1 MGAMKWSQ
9 TLIPTSRQVP
19 AEAVVPSHQ
28 LMLRAGLIRSI
39 GAGLYD
45 YLPLGLRVLQ
55 RVMNIVREEMN
66 SAGASELLLP
76 ALIPMEFYAQTKR
89 DIDYGDNLFKLT
101 DRHGRSSA
109 LGPTHE
115 EVITEL
121 MKAYVTSYRQL
132 PLNLYQIQTKYR
144 DEFRPRFGVLRCREF
159 LMKDAYSFHVEVEG
173 PGGLNGTYDRM
184 YAAYCR
190 IFDRCGLNYS
200 IVEAE
205 SGPIG
210 GSASHEFMCNSP
222 VGEDTILKSDKGN
235 YAANVEK
242 CAIGERPHDV
252 NGAPTGELTKVHT
265 PNLPGIEGV
274 SDFLKVKP
282 NRMLKTIVWPWM
294 AETSRAREEADSA
307 PETGWVI
314 AVVCGDHDVN
324 EGKVRGILRQR
335 IDRSLTLQREDS
347 EAAARAAGFAIGYV
361 SPAAAVGKSD
371 CILIADPDAAQ
382 GGFWATGADEMDH
395 HVKHFN
401 WKRDVLDRGVQVHV
415 ADIRNAMDGDPSP
428 LNDGGILC
436 ASKGIEVGHVFKLGA
451 KYSDAMGFAVLDE
464 KQQKRSVIMGCYGI
478 GIGRIIA
485 SAIEM
490 NHDENGIVWPASI
503 APFDA
508 LITPIKYEGE
518 AREVTDRLEAQLT
531 AAGLDVLVDDRD
543 ERPGPKF
550 KDADLIGIPIRL
562 TIGDKALAQGCVE
575 MVKRDGSLGK
585 GEMVKIEEVV
595 ARCTR

>member
-1 MGAMKWSQ
+1 
-9 TLIPTSRQVP
+9 
-19 AEAVVPSHQ
+19 
-28 LMLRAGLIRSI
+28 
-39 GAGLYD
+39 
-45 YLPLGLRVLQ
+45 
-55 RVMNIVREEMN
+55 
-66 SAGASELLLP
+66 
-76 ALIPMEFYAQTKR
+76 
-89 DIDYGDNLFKLT
+89 
-101 DRHGRSSA
+101 
-109 LGPTHE
+109 
-115 EVITEL
+115 
-121 MKAYVTSYRQL
+121 
-132 PLNLYQIQTKYR
+132 
-144 DEFRPRFGVLRCREF
+144 
-159 LMKDAYSFHVEVEG
+159 
-173 PGGLNGTYDRM
+173 
-184 YAAYCR
+184 
-190 IFDRCGLNYS
+190 
-200 IVEAE
+200 
-205 SGPIG
+205 
-210 GSASHEFMCNSP
+210 
-222 VGEDTILKSDKGN
+222 
-235 YAANVEK
+235 
-242 CAIGERPHDV
+242 
-252 NGAPTGELTKVHT
+252 
-265 PNLPGIEGV
+265 
-274 SDFLKVKP
+274 
-282 NRMLKTIVWPWM
+282 
-294 AETSRAREEADSA
+294 
-307 PETGWVI
+307 
-314 AVVCGDHDVN
+314 
-324 EGKVRGILRQR
+324 
-335 IDRSLTLQREDS
+335 
-347 EAAARAAGFAIGYV
+347 
-361 SPAAAVGKSD
+361 
-371 CILIADPDAAQ
+371 
-382 GGFWATGADEMDH
+382 MDH
-395 HVKHFN
+395 HIKHFN
-401 WKRDVLDRGVQVHV
+401 WKREVLDKGVEVHV

>member
-1 MGAMKWSQ
+1 MKWSQ

-45 YLPLGLRVLQ
+45 YLPLGWRVLQ

-66 SAGASELLLP
+66 DAGASELLMP
-76 ALIPMEFYAQTKR
+76 ALIPIEFYADTRR
-89 DIDYGDNLFKLT
+89 DVDYGDNLFRLT
-101 DRHGRSSA
+101 DRHGRSAA

-159 LMKDAYSFHVEVEG
+159 LMKDAYSFHVEVDG
-173 PGGLNGTYDRM
+173 PGGLNETYDRM

-190 IFDRCGLNYS
+190 IFDRCGLDYS

-242 CAIGERPHDV
+242 CAIGDRPHDLS
-252 NGAPTGELTKVHT
+252 GAPTGERTKVHT

-282 NRMLKTIVWPWM
+282 SRMLKTIVWPW
-294 AETSRAREEADSA
+294 RAGERN
-307 PETGWVI
+307 GWVI
-314 AVVCGDHDVN
+314 AVVCGHHDVN
-324 EGKVRGILRQR
+324 EAKVRDILRDQV
-335 IDRSLTLQREDS
+335 DRSLTLQTEGS
-347 EAAARAAGFAIGYV
+347 EGAARAVGFAIGYV
-361 SPAAAVGKSD
+361 SPSAAIGRSACVV
-371 CILIADPDAAQ
+371 IADPDAAQ

-395 HVKHFN
+395 HVNHFN
-401 WKRDVLDRGVQVHV
+401 WKREVLDKGVQVHV

-428 LNDGGILC
+428 LNDGGVLR
-436 ASKGIEVGHVFKLGA
+436 ASKGIEVGHVFKLGT

-490 NHDENGIVWPASI
+490 NHDENGIVWPAPI
-503 APFDA
+503 APYDVI
-508 LITPIKYEGE
+508 ITPIKYEGE
-518 AREVTDRLEAQLT
+518 AREVTDRLESQLSQ
-531 AAGLDVLVDDRD
+531 AGLDVLVDDRD

-575 MVKRDGSLGK
+575 VVKRDGSLGK
-585 GEMVKIEEVV
+585 GEMVRIEEVV
-595 ARCTR
+595 SRCRSSR